1 MTDEIKHP
9 KHPPDYRMFIE
20 TDDACLLQI
29 GVAWKHKTHEG
40 LNALLNSG
48 DRYVFYPS
56 RLDRKKPVL
65 MTERIKGPGL
75 NLVLECADGQH
86 LYFHTLN
93 TKRVKAAAMV
103 VQKKNVAL
111 HTNADCHKRFLTRIR
126 QILMRLLMKR

>member
-1 MTDEIKHP
+1 
-9 KHPPDYRMFIE
+9 MFIE

-103 VQKKNVAL
+103 SCKKNGVL
-111 HTNADCHKRFLTRIR
+111 RTDADRYRRFILRIR
-126 QILMRLLMKR
+126 VNFSRFFLHRMCMMR